1 MADLCLLGE
10 DGAVE
15 QRWEIGDQP
24 AAVGRDEAADITIR
38 DNTLSRLHFMV
49 WREGDSFRIKDLNS
63 ANGTWVDGERV
74 QETTLRN
81 YVCIAVGRTLFIFR
95 EHGRGVGL
103 AGTLPA
109 LAAQRAA
116 SSIRVAAA
124 PDAPRV

>member
-1 MADLCLLGE
+1 MADLCLLAE

-15 QRWEIGDQP
+15 QQWAIGDQP
-24 AAVGRDEAADITIR
+24 AAVGRDEAADITIH

-63 ANGTWVDGERV
+63 ENGTWVDGERV

-95 EHGRGVGL
+95 EHGRAVGP

-109 LAAQRAA
+109 LAAQRSA
-116 SSIRVAAA
+116 SSIRIAAA
-124 PDAPRV
+124 PDAPRA